1 MADRYPLVINPSAN
15 QIQEIPSGDTLDLTG
30 NNIKGAGII
39 TATKFVG
46 PMEGTVT
53 GNISGSSGGLS
64 GTPDIIVGNITAA
77 TGTFTGNVSIAGTLT
92 YEDVKNVDSV
102 GLITARN
109 GLAVTGGTATFS
121 GAVDA
126 NQGIDVDGQTTL
138 DNVNVSGVVTA
149 TRFIGD
155 LDAPGLDTNSNGIV
169 VTGVATASGGFS
181 GNLSG
186 DIIGTRT
193 LGTGVTV
200 TAAGVV
206 SATTYYGSGANLTGI
221 DATALKDAAGNVK
234 IQANPSGA
242 VVTGVLTATTFKGDG
257 SQLTGIEAGITT
269 DAQYNMLSI
278 WGSGDNF
285 NGTNAQFNTLIGIDA
300 GKALTTGDYNVG
312 VGYSALASATNNG
325 YNTVVGQLACQ
336 NINGASNV
344 SIGYESLPGVVGA
357 NVNCHYN
364 VSIGDRAM
372 QQAQGASSNVVIGW
386 WAGKLINAGSNN
398 VCIGYKAGDA
408 IENATNNIIIGHE
421 AAASSSTAQNEITLG
436 NSSTTK
442 FRIPGVNFTIN
453 TGDVLPDTD
462 NTQDLGSS
470 AKRWAN
476 VYTGDLHL
484 SNNGSGNSV
493 DGTSGSWT
501 MQEGESDLFLIN
513 NNTGKKYKFNL
524 TEVS

>member
-53 GNISGSSGGLS
+53 GNISGSSGGLT

-77 TGTFTGNVSIAGTLT
+77 TASFSGNVSIAGTLT

-109 GLAVTGGTATFS
+109 GLAVTSGTATFS

-155 LDAPGLDTNSNGIV
+155 LDAPALDTNSNGIV

-181 GNLSG
+181 GNVTGNLSG
-186 DIIGTRT
+186 DIVGTRT

-206 SATTYYGSGANLTGI
+206 SATAYYGSGANLTGI
-221 DATALKDAAGNVK
+221 DATSLKDNAGNVK

-242 VVTGVLTATTFKGDG
+242 VVTGVLTASSFSGVEADKIFEGDTSVETIDSGSDGNIQFK
-257 SQLTGIEAGITT
+257 I
-269 DAQYNMLSI
+269 
-278 WGSGDNF
+278 DNALKLQID
-285 NGTNAQFNTLIGIDA
+285 NGGNTIPGAD
-300 GKALTTGDYNVG
+300 N
-312 VGYSALASATNNG
+312 
-325 YNTVVGQLACQ
+325 
-336 NINGASNV
+336 ASN
-344 SIGYESLPGVVGA
+344 
-357 NVNCHYN
+357 
-364 VSIGDRAM
+364 
-372 QQAQGASSNVVIGW
+372 
-386 WAGKLINAGSNN
+386 
-398 VCIGYKAGDA
+398 
-408 IENATNNIIIGHE
+408 
-421 AAASSSTAQNEITLG
+421 
-436 NSSTTK
+436 
-442 FRIPGVNFTIN
+442 
-453 TGDVLPDTD
+453 
-462 NTQDLGSS
+462 LGSA

-476 VYTGDLHL
+476 VYSADLQL
-484 SNNGSGNSV
+484 SNEGKTNDV
-493 DGTSGSWT
+493 DGTWGNYT
-501 MQEGESDLFLIN
+501 IQEGESELFLIN
-513 NNTGKKYKFNL
+513 NRNGKKYKFNL
-524 TEVS
+524 TEVN

>member
-53 GNISGSSGGLS
+53 GNISGTSGGLS

-138 DNVNVSGVVTA
+138 DNANVSGVVTA

-155 LDAPGLDTNSNGIV
+155 LDAPALDTNSNGIV

-181 GNLSG
+181 GNVTGNLSG
-186 DIIGTRT
+186 NIIGTRT

-206 SATTYYGSGANLTGI
+206 SATTYYGDGSNLSNITSTIINNNANNRIITGS
-221 DATALKDAAGNVK
+221 ATADTLEAESTLTYDGSVL
-234 IQANPSGA
+234 I
-242 VVTGVLTATTFKGDG
+242 VTGDVALPTTKRVYFGNSDTSFIKG
-257 SQLTGIEAGITT
+257 EH
-269 DAQYNMLSI
+269 
-278 WGSGDNF
+278 
-285 NGTNAQFNTLIGIDA
+285 
-300 GKALTTGDYNVG
+300 
-312 VGYSALASATNNG
+312 
-325 YNTVVGQLACQ
+325 
-336 NINGASNV
+336 GAS
-344 SIGYESLPGVVGA
+344 GYLA
-357 NVNCHYN
+357 F
-364 VSIGDRAM
+364 
-372 QQAQGASSNVVIGW
+372 
-386 WAGKLINAGSNN
+386 GSNN
-398 VCIGYKAGDA
+398 EVMRMTRTGRLGIGTDDPSS
-408 IENATNNIIIGHE
+408 ILHLENTGPVLTVKATNG
-421 AAASSSTAQNEITLG
+421 SSGLRVNVKGQSAGELFRVQDDGTTRLQINE
-436 NSSTTK
+436 N
-442 FRIPGVNFTIN
+442 
-453 TGDVLPDTD
+453 GDVLPGAD

>member
-1 MADRYPLVINPSAN
+1 MADRYPLVINPNAN

-53 GNISGSSGGLS
+53 GNISGSSGGLT

-77 TGTFTGNVSIAGTLT
+77 TASFSGNVSIAGTLT

-109 GLAVTGGTATFS
+109 GLAVTSGTATFS

-186 DIIGTRT
+186 NIIGTRT

-206 SATTYYGSGANLTGI
+206 SATTYYGDGSNLSNITSTIINNNANNRIITGSGTADTLEAESTLTYDGSVLIVTGDVALPTTKRVYFGNSDTSFIKGEHGGSGYLAFGANNEVMRMTRTGRLGIGTDDPSSILHLENDGPVLTVK
-221 DATALKDAAGNVK
+221 ATNGSSGLRVNVK
-234 IQANPSGA
+234 GQSSGELFR
-242 VVTGVLTATTFKGDG
+242 VQDDGTTRL
-257 SQLTGIEAGITT
+257 Q
-269 DAQYNMLSI
+269 
-278 WGSGDNF
+278 
-285 NGTNAQFNTLIGIDA
+285 
-300 GKALTTGDYNVG
+300 
-312 VGYSALASATNNG
+312 
-325 YNTVVGQLACQ
+325 
-336 NINGASNV
+336 
-344 SIGYESLPGVVGA
+344 
-357 NVNCHYN
+357 VNE
-364 VSIGDRAM
+364 D
-372 QQAQGASSNVVIGW
+372 
-386 WAGKLINAGSNN
+386 
-398 VCIGYKAGDA
+398 
-408 IENATNNIIIGHE
+408 
-421 AAASSSTAQNEITLG
+421 
-436 NSSTTK
+436 
-442 FRIPGVNFTIN
+442 
-453 TGDVLPDTD
+453 GDVLPGAD

-484 SNNGSGNSV
+484 SNSGSGNSV

>member
-1 MADRYPLVINPSAN
+1 MADRYPLVINPNAN

-30 NNIKGAGII
+30 NNINGAGII

-64 GTPDIIVGNITAA
+64 GTPSIIVNDITAA

-169 VTGVATASGGFS
+169 VTGVATATSFSGPLT

-186 DIIGTRT
+186 NIIGTRT

-206 SATTYYGSGANLTGI
+206 SATTYYGDGSNLTNITSTTINNNANNRIITGSGTANTLEGESTLTYNGSLLNITGDVALPTTNRIYFGNSDTSFIKGEHGASSHLAFGANNEKMRLTRNGTLGI
-221 DATALKDAAGNVK
+221 GTT
-234 IQANPSGA
+234 NPVSTTQLH
-242 VVTGVLTATTFKGDG
+242 VNKSWNNSTATTSSAVNLLVSNNASAGDWSVLGFQAGNTGG
-257 SQLTGIEAGITT
+257 SAIYFGDTDSTNAGFF
-269 DAQYNMLSI
+269 DYYHSDNKLVY
-278 WGSGDNF
+278 GSGGATRLQIGAA
-285 NGTNAQFNTLIGIDA
+285 GTVTP
-300 GKALTTGDYNVG
+300 
-312 VGYSALASATNNG
+312 
-325 YNTVVGQLACQ
+325 
-336 NINGASNV
+336 GA
-344 SIGYESLPGVVGA
+344 
-357 NVNCHYN
+357 
-364 VSIGDRAM
+364 
-372 QQAQGASSNVVIGW
+372 
-386 WAGKLINAGSNN
+386 
-398 VCIGYKAGDA
+398 
-408 IENATNNIIIGHE
+408 
-421 AAASSSTAQNEITLG
+421 
-436 NSSTTK
+436 
-442 FRIPGVNFTIN
+442 
-453 TGDVLPDTD
+453 D
-462 NTQDLGSS
+462 NTQDLG
-470 AKRWAN
+470 APNARWAN

-484 SNNGSGNSV
+484 SNSGAGNSV

>member
-15 QIQEIPSGDTLDLTG
+15 QIQEIPSGDNLDVG
-30 NNIKGAGII
+30 GAHIKNVTHIDSVGVI

-53 GNISGSSGGLS
+53 GNISGSAGGLS
-64 GTPDIIVGNITAA
+64 GTPNIIVGNITAA

-155 LDAPGLDTNSNGIV
+155 LDAPALDTNSNGIV

-181 GNLSG
+181 GNVTGNLSG
-186 DIIGTRT
+186 DIVGTRT

-221 DATALKDAAGNVK
+221 DATSLKDSGGNIK

-242 VVTGVLTATTFKGDG
+242 VVTGVLTASSFSGVESDKIFEGDTSVETIDSGSDGNIQFKIDNALKLQIDNDG
-257 SQLTGIEAGITT
+257 
-269 DAQYNMLSI
+269 
-278 WGSGDNF
+278 
-285 NGTNAQFNTLIGIDA
+285 NT
-300 GKALTTGDYNVG
+300 
-312 VGYSALASATNNG
+312 
-325 YNTVVGQLACQ
+325 
-336 NINGASNV
+336 
-344 SIGYESLPGVVGA
+344 
-357 NVNCHYN
+357 
-364 VSIGDRAM
+364 
-372 QQAQGASSNVVIGW
+372 
-386 WAGKLINAGSNN
+386 
-398 VCIGYKAGDA
+398 
-408 IENATNNIIIGHE
+408 
-421 AAASSSTAQNEITLG
+421 
-436 NSSTTK
+436 
-442 FRIPGVNFTIN
+442 IPGA
-453 TGDVLPDTD
+453 D
-462 NTQDLGSS
+462 NASDLGS
-470 AKRWAN
+470 ATKRWAN
-476 VYTGDLHL
+476 IYSADLNL
-484 SNNGSGNSV
+484 SNEGSKNDV
-493 DGTSGSWT
+493 DGTWGKYT
-501 MQEGESDLFLIN
+501 IQEGEDDLFLIN
-513 NNTGKKYKFNL
+513 KRTGKKYKFML
-524 TEVS
+524 EEV